1 MQIPHLRS
9 IVLSCVLSVGLAST
23 SQAAIQAT
31 FEGPGDGDDVAGVQI
46 VRGWAFSDVTGT
58 TITAVRLFIDGV
70 LNTVIPCCSE
80 RGDVAS
86 SFPGEPNALNSGFGL
101 TLNFNLLPSGSHTLR
116 LDIQDSSGATS
127 SRTHTITVARPGDFE
142 FVDMVDLSS
151 ATVSR
156 VGQDI
161 VLGGVRFRKAGTA
174 QVAEVATRLR
184 WLKGLQGLGIVGAT
198 AGNAIQISSLQALAP
213 PTIRAQTGAGLSGI
227 VAAAVESPSNGQTGA
242 GLAVIRGFVIVAA
255 GRSIQR
261 VQLLVDGNPSLT
273 IPCCSE
279 RRDVA
284 TAFPTEPNALLSGF
298 GLTFNYGLLSTGV
311 HELSVEIEDSAGAVR
326 KMVRGMLVRRVG
338 DFEFLDNLD
347 MSQSTVRLQGQTL
360 IVDGAIAHDSVTGQ
374 TKQRVL
380 RYRYDVASQGFQ
392 LVESHAREV
401 MLGNLVTVVNGDTT
415 SLDTLAANPGPDGIS
430 LPEAIEATNNTPP
443 DEPVLMTFPFPGTMA
458 LSGPLPAITGGNL
471 TIDGDVDGDGTP
483 DVTLA
488 GTTSAVTVE
497 TMWAQRTEE
506 SQRLTGGSHAQ
517 SVFSGI
523 FTVQAGGVTIRGL
536 GIRNF
541 SRAGVHVTAGTGS
554 EITDVAVVGLD
565 IEDLTHD
572 GIWVE
577 GQPDATVSRVL
588 LATNEMQRTF
598 TGIDVSS
605 VGINNSTQTQ
615 ITITGNTILQTDTTG
630 VFLTGGFEGAVSNT
644 VSVIVADNIVTD
656 AGLSGIALYGG
667 TASGG
672 NTVSAEIRGNDVRN
686 PAQAGVYLTGG
697 FQGADA
703 NTVSAVVTDNILT
716 DAGFYGVGL
725 EGGNASED
733 NTVAAVISGNDVRN
747 PTLSGVALSG
757 GFAGADAN
765 LVLAEVTD
773 NMVTDAEVA
782 HGISLEGGNASDGNT
797 VTAVISRNDLRNLP
811 LLGELLPGGFAGA
824 NANMVSA
831 AVADNMVT
839 ETGLGGIDI
848 VGGVDSSQNT
858 VLGTVLGNVIQDSA
872 STGIF
877 QTGGWFSSGNLVD
890 SVLVENVITNSGT
903 GGIEIAGG
911 TTRPRE
917 DIQSTQ
923 GATANM
929 VTGTIVNNMVQDSLF
944 AGLAVYGG
952 SEDTN
957 GAVVGNV
964 AVQDL
969 RTNTAD
975 GIVCADGITGNTAT
989 CTFEGNIDTSANALL
1004 FSSVNAA
1011 DDVRTVTRPVTAALV
1026 QQLNTQIT
1034 RLQEQEQALRTRVET
1049 IQDPGLRQQL
1059 HKLCDKLSALQ
1070 LKLAARRDG
1079 RSPWEEHVSID

>member
-213 PTIRAQTGAGLSGI
+213 PTIRAQTGAGPSGI

-630 VFLTGGFEGAVSNT
+630 VFLTGGFEGAV
-644 VSVIVADNIVTD
+644 
-656 AGLSGIALYGG
+656 
-667 TASGG
+667 
-672 NTVSAEIRGNDVRN
+672 
-686 PAQAGVYLTGG
+686 
-697 FQGADA
+697 A

-811 LLGELLPGGFAGA
+811 LLGVFLTGGFAGA